1 MSKKVI
7 SVLTIFVVSIALSAG
22 VLAQYGET
30 EITELE
36 VELRDDAEDELFSDS
51 FFEDGETI
59 TAVVD
64 PAQVESTVQGL
75 SVKLDDDYAGT
86 SGLAEERV
94 RAEFELNYID
104 NDGVT
109 QETYT
114 VDLNHDQPGEDVSC
128 VTGVGDFYTCHF
140 TNLVAD
146 APEDLDYG
154 WEIEFNVDYDA
165 YVE

>member
-7 SVLTIFVVSIALSAG
+7 SVLTIFVVSIALSTG

-30 EITELE
+30 EIDALE
-36 VELRDDAEDELFSDS
+36 VELLDDEEDELFSDT
-51 FFEDGETI
+51 FIEDGETI

-64 PAQVESTVQGL
+64 PAQVESIVQQL
-75 SVKLDDDYAGT
+75 SVKIDDDYAGVDT
-86 SGLAEERV
+86 LAEERV

-114 VDLNHDQPGEDVSC
+114 ADLNHDQPGEDVSC
-128 VTGVGDFYTCHF
+128 VTGTGDFYMCHF
-140 TNLVAD
+140 INLVAD